1 MARTLTHVLAVA
13 GCVLVVGAA
22 CAEQGS
28 GGGLHPTLWLGAPL
42 VVHMPAD
49 RDGKL
54 SIGLGSGMVFRNHS
68 DSPAFSDIDVIR
80 SGFIAEAV
88 ATPQG
93 ENAGL
98 AYNLRIG
105 TGSGTYFAPGVF
117 YVSRPKNGISG
128 RIGVMVPMGGDDV
141 APCLPEVSVGFRF

>member
-1 MARTLTHVLAVA
+1 MAKVFTCVLAVA
-13 GCVLVVGAA
+13 GCLLVMGVAR
-22 CAEQGS
+22 AEQAS
-28 GGGLHPTLWLGAPL
+28 GGALHPTLWLGAPL

-54 SIGLGSGMVFRNHS
+54 SIGLGSGMVYRNRS
-68 DSPAFSDIDVIR
+68 ESPAFSNLDVVR
-80 SGFIAEAV
+80 TGFIAEAV

-128 RIGVMVPMGGDDV
+128 RFGAMVPMGGDDV
-141 APCLPEVSVGFRF
+141 APFLPEVSVGFRF

>member
-1 MARTLTHVLAVA
+1 MSRSLTVVLAAA
-13 GCVLVVGAA
+13 GSLLVMGPAR
-22 CAEQGS
+22 AEQGS
-28 GGGLHPTLWLGAPL
+28 GGALHPTLWLGAPL

-54 SIGLGSGMVFRNHS
+54 SIGLGSGMVYRNRS
-68 DSPAFSDIDVIR
+68 VSRSFAELDVVR
-80 SGFIAEAV
+80 TGFIAEAV

-98 AYNLRIG
+98 AYSLRIG
-105 TGSGTYFAPGVF
+105 AGLGVYIAPGLF

-128 RIGVMVPMGGDDV
+128 RFGAMVPMGDEV
-141 APCLPEVSVGFRF
+141 APFLPEVSVGLRF